1 MATGTKIRLLA
12 RLLDASDAPLWAIAP
27 DGRLAYLS
35 AGCSSWLGI
44 DAELLID
51 RRSVAGSPVSDEP
64 LDRLAACLSPPQ
76 GLRAR
81 GTASLRIHP
90 PSVDE
95 YRPTPMEVRFVMAGE
110 GDSALTLGVA
120 GSFNDRVSDPEIQ
133 DAVAIRQRLDAWRK
147 RDAAVATIA
156 TAGTSDAA
164 RRLRR
169 RLQVAGNTRCDVGFF
184 GPVGSANEAVA
195 ARVHQLSSPREPMVT
210 VDGPL
215 MDAELLDATLMPLV
229 HQLSESSQAQATAL
243 VRGLDEM
250 PSEAQH
256 RLAALLDTFSGRLRL
271 LALCGPR
278 PNVLAEVT
286 DEDQPDETIGFAEEE
301 HSGGIQAKLLEVISA
316 LTVVTAP
323 LASRVEDIPLIATAM
338 LDARHA
344 AREGTAERLSR
355 AALDALV
362 IYPWPKNIVELEEAI
377 RNAVRRATGESIGV
391 EHLPLAIRSYRPGAH
406 PALGKQATI
415 SLDDAVQRY
424 ERRLIDE
431 AIQSTDGNRA
441 EAARRLGISRARLL
455 RKIDDS
461 ATHLSDKEEP

>member
-12 RLLDASDAPLWAIAP
+12 RLLDASDAPLWAIAS

-64 LDRLAACLSPPQ
+64 LDRLAASLSPPQ
-76 GLRAR
+76 GLRQRVPHHCESIRRAW
-81 GTASLRIHP
+81 TNH
-90 PSVDE
+90 
-95 YRPTPMEVRFVMAGE
+95 RPTPMEVRFVMAGE
-110 GDSALTLGVA
+110 GDAALTLGVA

-286 DEDQPDETIGFAEEE
+286 
-301 HSGGIQAKLLEVISA
+301 
-316 LTVVTAP
+316 
-323 LASRVEDIPLIATAM
+323 R
-338 LDARHA
+338 
-344 AREGTAERLSR
+344 
-355 AALDALV
+355 
-362 IYPWPKNIVELEEAI
+362 
-377 RNAVRRATGESIGV
+377 
-391 EHLPLAIRSYRPGAH
+391 
-406 PALGKQATI
+406 
-415 SLDDAVQRY
+415 
-424 ERRLIDE
+424 
-431 AIQSTDGNRA
+431 
-441 EAARRLGISRARLL
+441 
-455 RKIDDS
+455 
-461 ATHLSDKEEP
+461 